1 MNGEK
6 EIGEAS
12 REVLP
17 AEIPEDLV
25 KEGLSLLNTTPEK
38 AVSILI
44 KAVQESREKFNFS
57 CEAEACRQLGK
68 FFLRNSDYLKA
79 FEYAIR
85 GVELFKELELPGE
98 EADCLNVI
106 GGVYNYLG
114 DHEMR
119 LATNLRCVQLRK
131 LTTDREDLVASLN
144 NLGDTYNRL
153 GKHKDAERTF
163 LECYNMDN
171 LAPRTRCILTHNLGE
186 TRFFLNDFSGAREW
200 FEKSIPLARETGY
213 EAIFIVGNLFLARIQ
228 GEAAELD
235 SAETFAEMALQ
246 QARKGKFEEEEV
258 EALKILSE
266 IAEKKGER
274 ERAFQLFKEFF
285 NKKEEVFGTE
295 KMQEIRNV
303 QFQHMLESLKNINNS
318 ERERNSELSRAI
330 EQIKEQRNLITLKN
344 KAITDSIFYASRLQN
359 SLVSNETDLQRIF
372 KKSFLLNIPK
382 DIVSGDFF
390 WVREKN
396 GFLYLAVADCTGHG
410 VPGALMSVLGV
421 SQLDHIMALSE
432 NPNPGEI
439 LNKLSQNIATMM
451 NRHEGEEKV
460 RDGMDIGI
468 IRLDM
473 ATGTCLFSAAFSGLT
488 LVNKGGLSYFNGNRI
503 PLGSSQENDVSVFED
518 IVIPTQ
524 PADVLYLYSDGFSD
538 QFGGAKGKKLKSKE
552 FRKLLFELA
561 KLSPAKRKA
570 SLESIFSDWKGGFEQ
585 TDDIMVLGLE
595 L

>member
-1 MNGEK
+1 
-6 EIGEAS
+6 
-12 REVLP
+12 
-17 AEIPEDLV
+17 
-25 KEGLSLLNTTPEK
+25 
-38 AVSILI
+38 
-44 KAVQESREKFNFS
+44 
-57 CEAEACRQLGK
+57 
-68 FFLRNSDYLKA
+68 
-79 FEYAIR
+79 
-85 GVELFKELELPGE
+85 
-98 EADCLNVI
+98 
-106 GGVYNYLG
+106 
-114 DHEMR
+114 
-119 LATNLRCVQLRK
+119 
-131 LTTDREDLVASLN
+131 
-144 NLGDTYNRL
+144 
-153 GKHKDAERTF
+153 
-163 LECYNMDN
+163 
-171 LAPRTRCILTHNLGE
+171 
-186 TRFFLNDFSGAREW
+186 
-200 FEKSIPLARETGY
+200 
-213 EAIFIVGNLFLARIQ
+213 
-228 GEAAELD
+228 
-235 SAETFAEMALQ
+235 MALQ

-460 RDGMDIGI
+460 RDGY
-468 IRLDM
+468 RHH
-473 ATGTCLFSAAFSGLT
+473 
-488 LVNKGGLSYFNGNRI
+488 
-503 PLGSSQENDVSVFED
+503 
-518 IVIPTQ
+518 
-524 PADVLYLYSDGFSD
+524 
-538 QFGGAKGKKLKSKE
+538 
-552 FRKLLFELA
+552 
-561 KLSPAKRKA
+561 SP
-570 SLESIFSDWKGGFEQ
+570 
-585 TDDIMVLGLE
+585 
-595 L
+595 